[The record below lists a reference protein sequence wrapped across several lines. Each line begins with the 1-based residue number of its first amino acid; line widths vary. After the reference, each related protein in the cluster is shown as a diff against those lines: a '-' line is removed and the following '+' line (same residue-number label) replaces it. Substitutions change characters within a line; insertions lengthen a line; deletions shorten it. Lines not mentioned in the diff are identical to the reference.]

1 MMLNPGDKA
10 PDFTLPDQ
18 NGKMVSLSSFLGKT
32 VVLYF
37 YPRDNTPGCT
47 KEACSF
53 RDNYP
58 FYREKDMVVIGVSP
72 NTSESHQ
79 KFAEK
84 FELPFLLLA
93 DPEKKVVQAYGA
105 WGEKKNY
112 GKVTVGLL
120 RSTFV
125 IGPDGV
131 IQKVFKK
138 VKTATHGQDVLE
150 ALEKE

>member
-1 MMLNPGDKA
+1 MLKPGEKA

-18 NGKMVSLSSFLGKT
+18 NGQPVSLSSFLGKT
-32 VVLYF
+32 VILYF

-53 RDNYP
+53 RDHYP
-58 FYREKDMVVIGVSP
+58 LYIEKDAVIIGISP

-84 FELPFLLLA
+84 YELPFLLLA
-93 DPEKKVVQAYGA
+93 DPEKEVIQAYGA

-138 VKTATHGQDVLE
+138 VKTATHGEDVLKVLSAE
-150 ALEKE
+150 

>member
-1 MMLNPGDKA
+1 MLKPGEKA

-18 NGKMVSLSSFLGKT
+18 NGQPVSLSSFLGKT
-32 VVLYF
+32 VILYF

-53 RDNYP
+53 RDHYP
-58 FYREKDMVVIGVSP
+58 LYTEKDAVIIGISP

-84 FELPFLLLA
+84 YELPFLLLA
-93 DPEKKVVQAYGA
+93 DSEKEVIQAYGA

-138 VKTATHGQDVLE
+138 VKTATHGEDVLKVLSAE
-150 ALEKE
+150 

>member
-1 MMLNPGDKA
+1 MLKPGEKA

-18 NGKMVSLSSFLGKT
+18 NGQPVSLSSCLGKT
-32 VVLYF
+32 VILYF

-53 RDNYP
+53 RDHYP
-58 FYREKDMVVIGVSP
+58 LYTEKDAVIIGISP

-84 FELPFLLLA
+84 YELPFLLLA
-93 DPEKKVVQAYGA
+93 DPEKEVIQAYGA

-138 VKTATHGQDVLE
+138 VKTATHGEDVLKVLSAE
-150 ALEKE
+150 

>member
-1 MMLNPGDKA
+1 MLKPGEKA

-18 NGKMVSLSSFLGKT
+18 NGQPVSLSSFLGKT
-32 VVLYF
+32 VILYF

-53 RDNYP
+53 RDHYP
-58 FYREKDMVVIGVSP
+58 LYTEKDAVIIGISP

-84 FELPFLLLA
+84 YELPFLLLA
-93 DPEKKVVQAYGA
+93 DPEKEVIQAYGA

-138 VKTATHGQDVLE
+138 VKTATHGEDVLKVLSAE
-150 ALEKE
+150 